1 MPVRLIIHSSS
12 FRQAAYVAFFCLIIS
27 SASILLSDKLLKN
40 IMHDHVQNMI
50 LDDIKNKQTMNLLG
64 NSRALAEHLIQREQT
79 NQYDELI
86 SYIFDQFGQRLYG
99 DERLLTSTEIQSI
112 LAREKSHISILS
124 FHKPQKELYGI
135 VIPIADGGAYY
146 ASYNMSPMLN
156 STRIIPLMT
165 GAVLFTILLSILLIS
180 LPFSIKNLLRVNR
193 ILRVMGEYAKGDH
206 DARISDSG
214 YNDEFGRLSNET
226 NLLLSRTQLLME
238 QVKTANS
245 HIAHELKTPLTRL
258 KHRLINTSEMVE
270 GAALDELDAAAMEID
285 RILYLFRAIMQLSEI
300 KNGQLSL
307 QKESIDVH
315 HLLSEVRDYYEPL
328 LDEKGMKLKIKVTHK
343 GIFYADYALVFQ
355 AVANLLDNA
364 IKYAPHSTVVKLQ
377 VEQQLETLY
386 IHVIDG
392 GPGIPPDQLPLV
404 LKRFHRLEGVK
415 SIEGFGL
422 GLPFVQ
428 AVAERHQGHLT
439 LVNGTTGLIA
449 TISFKQSTML

>member
-40 IMHDHVQNMI
+40 VMLDHVKNMI
-50 LDDIKNKQTMNLLG
+50 LDDIKNKQNMNLF
-64 NSRALAEHLIQREQT
+64 SSSQKLADYLNQRKLT

-86 SYIFDQFGQRLYG
+86 TYTFNPLGDLLYG
-99 DERLLTSTEIQSI
+99 DAQILTLEEIQTI
-112 LAREKSHISILS
+112 LTRQKAHISTLS
-124 FHKPQKELYGI
+124 FHKPQKELYGM
-135 VIPIADGGAYY
+135 VIPIADGGSYY

-165 GAVLFTILLSILLIS
+165 GAVLFTVLLSILLIS

-193 ILRVMGEYAKGDH
+193 ILKVMEEYAKGDH
-206 DARISDSG
+206 HARITDAG
-214 YNDEFGRLSNET
+214 YNDEFGRLSSET
-226 NLLLSRTQLLME
+226 NLLLSRTKLLME

-258 KHRLINTSEMVE
+258 KHRLINTSEMVD
-270 GAALDELDAAAMEID
+270 GSALDELDAASMEID

-300 KNGQLSL
+300 ENGQLSL
-307 QKESIDVH
+307 QRESIDAQ

-328 LDEKGMKLKIKVTHK
+328 LEDKGIELKIKATHK
-343 GIFYADYALVFQ
+343 AVFYADYALIFQ

-364 IKYAPHSTVVKLQ
+364 IKYAPQSSMIKLQ
-377 VEQQLETLY
+377 VEQQLETTY
-386 IHVIDG
+386 IHVIDE
-392 GPGIPPDQLPLV
+392 GPGIPDDQLSLV
-404 LKRFHRLEGVK
+404 LKRFHRLERVK

-428 AVAERHQGHLT
+428 AVAERHQGRFT
-439 LVNGTTGLIA
+439 LVNGQTGLIA
-449 TISFKQSTML
+449 TISCRAMPMS